1 MGNGSYP
8 TDKLTIIELEVLNM
22 KFKLLTLAF
31 LGVLATPVFS
41 QTNNIVERSFA
52 CSINDGYTMRDVVD
66 VARNFA
72 WPEDSAPGV
81 VIFRSAVAVAGEF
94 QNDWDFVFASYYPSY
109 ADMVEKRGVFLNR
122 SGGTTGTTFSEV
134 ATCGDRVRISN
145 MRFASESGG
154 SAPEFT
160 LAASFV
166 CDLNGT
172 TFNDALDR
180 ARAGEQAIGSGARA
194 VVTSRAFGGPAIQS
208 NSQVNIRMSFP
219 SAADFGAGM
228 DSIQQNTPPPNA
240 MTCGGAS
247 MWAQY
252 LIHARNN

>member
-1 MGNGSYP
+1 
-8 TDKLTIIELEVLNM
+8 
-22 KFKLLTLAF
+22 
-31 LGVLATPVFS
+31 
-41 QTNNIVERSFA
+41 
-52 CSINDGYTMRDVVD
+52 
-66 VARNFA
+66 
-72 WPEDSAPGV
+72 
-81 VIFRSAVAVAGEF
+81 
-94 QNDWDFVFASYYPSY
+94 
-109 ADMVEKRGVFLNR
+109 MVEKRGVFLNR

-180 ARAGEQAIGSGARA
+180 ARAGEQAMGSGARA

-240 MTCGGAS
+240 MTCGSAS